1 MQAGSFPVLFLDSPM
16 FKHEGRNRKKSY
28 SSAVPAMRVPW
39 LKDEAFLSDVHAVRG
54 GPGTLNL
61 WWLGQSGF
69 LVEHD
74 GCFLLMDAYLSDSLT
89 RKYAGTDLPHVRV
102 SERVV
107 DPARLGF
114 VSVVTCSHSHTDH
127 MDPDTLRP
135 LLAANPRL
143 DVVVPEAARAIA
155 AERLGV
161 EAGRPTGMN
170 DGDVRTM
177 GRFLIHALP
186 SAHDV
191 PQTDDAGNHRWLG
204 YVVEA
209 GPWRLYHSGDTR
221 MYPGLGARLAGF
233 HLDLGLLPINGWAPQ
248 RRVAGN
254 LDAAEAVAL
263 ARQSGMK
270 LVVPHHFDMFEFN
283 TADPRVFEEE
293 ARRQGVPARVLRLGE
308 RLSLGG

>member
-1 MQAGSFPVLFLDSPM
+1 MPTLKVPFLRD
-16 FKHEGRNRKKSY
+16 
-28 SSAVPAMRVPW
+28 
-39 LKDEAFLSDVHAVRG
+39 DAFLSDVGAVRH
-54 GPGTLNL
+54 GPGILNL

-89 RKYAGTDLPHVRV
+89 RKYAGTDLPHVRI

-114 VSVVTCSHSHTDH
+114 VSVATCSHSHTDH
-127 MDPDTLRP
+127 MDPDTLRAV
-135 LLAANPRL
+135 LAANPRVDL
-143 DVVVPEAARAIA
+143 VVPEAARGIA

-161 EAGRPTGMN
+161 GSDRLIGMN
-170 DGDVRTM
+170 DGDTRSV
-177 GRFLIHALP
+177 GAFVLHALP

-191 PQTDDAGNHRWLG
+191 PQADDAGNHRFLG

-221 MYPGLGARLAGF
+221 MYEGLGARLAGF
-233 HLDLGLLPINGWAPQ
+233 HLDLGLLPINGWAPE

-254 LDAAEAVAL
+254 LDAAEAAAL
-263 ARQSGMK
+263 ARESGMR

-308 RLSLGG
+308 RLTLGGG